1 MPSPAL
7 LIRPFVSA
15 DQPAVRA
22 LILDGLGDRFDYV
35 DPTLNPDLDD
45 ITASYLVPGHG
56 FLVAE
61 VGAELAGTAALRV
74 EAGAGQ
80 IVRVSVA
87 RQFRRLGIGRA
98 LVAAL
103 LAVASRRGL
112 RRVWMETND
121 DWRDAI
127 GLYRGCGFRPF
138 DHRDGCIFMELLL
151 PATKTPEV
159 RIEGCKIEHEPGSN
173 SRDAARADRAKP

>member
-1 MPSPAL
+1 M
-7 LIRPFVSA
+7 
-15 DQPAVRA
+15 RA
-22 LILDGLGDRFDYV
+22 LILAGLGDHFDHV

-56 FLVAE
+56 FLIAE
-61 VGAELAGTAALRV
+61 VDGKLAGTGALRID
-74 EAGAGQ
+74 GDAGQ
-80 IVRVSVA
+80 IVRVSVD

-103 LAVASRRGL
+103 LAAASARGL
-112 RRVWMETND
+112 SRVWMETND
-121 DWRDAI
+121 DWHDAI

-138 DHRDGCIFMELLL
+138 DHRDGCIFMERLL
-151 PATKTPEV
+151 PATKPPEV